1 MTTSDN
7 DRRDLARGATVNL
20 VGNLFKLADPVLL
33 VAVAA
38 TYGAEAFGLFFVAQ
52 AIVLLLLRVAL
63 LGLDK
68 AMLWWIPREQ
78 GFAPTPLLRR
88 AATVSVSLAVVLTAA
103 VVGLAGPGA
112 MEALGRPAEAA
123 TPLRLLALSLPLLV
137 GIELTTHATMGTRR
151 MGVNVL
157 VKDVVQPVAFPL
169 LALGLAALGLQSTGL
184 AWAYLGSNAL
194 ALGVAWSGMR
204 RRFSAMPEGT
214 DAPPGL
220 WGYALPM
227 WGAEVSNSLLQRID
241 VLLVEALTADLALV
255 GVWGIVAKLSNS
267 LRAIRRSFDPIVASI
282 AADPAVAQHRLR
294 SVMSRATVMVSALQV
309 PVVVF
314 LFVFVDDLLALFGG
328 AFDSAGPPLMILATC
343 WLFAS
348 VLGLAGVALYARGHS
363 RLHLANILGTIVL
376 VALLGVVLIPRF
388 ALVGAAASV
397 AGGYLAQAVA
407 QAIQLRVLTGVWG
420 FDGRSVRP
428 ILVGL
433 MALGVASSVRLGL
446 GPWALVSTRALFVVA
461 FGLAY
466 GPLLFVATRS
476 SGEPSEASTR

>member
-1 MTTSDN
+1 MTASDN

-52 AIVLLLLRVAL
+52 AVVLVLLRVAL
-63 LGLDK
+63 VGLDK

-78 GFAPTPLLRR
+78 GSSPTPLLRR
-88 AATVSVSLAVVLTAA
+88 AALVSIPLAVTITGA
-103 VVGLAGPGA
+103 VVGLAGP
-112 MEALGRPAEAA
+112 EALDAIGRPAEASG
-123 TPLRLLALSLPLLV
+123 PLRLLALSLPLLV
-137 GIELTTHATMGTRR
+137 GLELTTHATMGTRR

-157 VKDVVQPVAFPL
+157 VKDVIQPVAFPL
-169 LALGLAALGLQSTGL
+169 LALALAAIDTQPSGL

-194 ALGVAWSGMR
+194 ALAVAWVGMR
-204 RRFSAMPEGT
+204 RRFAGMPTGT
-214 DAPPGL
+214 DDPPGL

-241 VLLVEALTADLALV
+241 VLLVEAFTADFALV

-282 AADPAVAQHRLR
+282 AADPAVAHHRLR

-314 LFVFVDDLLALFGG
+314 LFVFVDDLLALFDG
-328 AFDSAGPPLMILATC
+328 AFDSAGPPLMILASC
-343 WLFAS
+343 WLFTSA
-348 VLGLAGVALYARGHS
+348 LGLAGVALYARGHS
-363 RLHLANILGTIVL
+363 RLHLANILGTIV
-376 VALLGVVLIPRF
+376 VVVGFGVVLIPRF

-397 AGGYLAQAVA
+397 AIGYLAQAIA
-407 QAIQLRVLTGVWG
+407 QAVQLRILSGVWG
-420 FDGRSVRP
+420 FDGLSLRP
-428 ILVGL
+428 LLVGST
-433 MALGVASSVRLGL
+433 ALGVASLVRLGL
-446 GPWALVSTRALFVVA
+446 GPWDLLETRVLFVLA
-461 FGLAY
+461 FALAY
-466 GPLLFVATRS
+466 GPLLFIATRS
-476 SGEPSEASTR
+476 QPSRRSL

>member
-7 DRRDLARGATVNL
+7 DRRDLTRGAAVNL

-78 GFAPTPLLRR
+78 GLAPTPLLRR
-88 AATVSVSLAVVLTAA
+88 AAMVSVSLAVVLTSA
-103 VVGLAGPGA
+103 VVMLASPETLA
-112 MEALGRPAEAA
+112 ALGRPADAA

-137 GIELTTHATMGTRR
+137 GIELATHATMGTRR

-157 VKDVVQPVAFPL
+157 VKDVVQPIAFPL
-169 LALGLAALGLQSTGL
+169 LALAFAAFDLQDTGLGFAYLGGNALGL
-184 AWAYLGSNAL
+184 
-194 ALGVAWSGMR
+194 GVALVGVR
-204 RRFSAMPEGT
+204 RRFAGMPSGT
-214 DAPPGL
+214 ETPAGL

-241 VLLVEALTADLALV
+241 VLLVEALTANFALV

-282 AADPAVAQHRLR
+282 AADPAVAQQRLR
-294 SVMSRATVMVSALQV
+294 SVMSRATVLVSAIQV

-314 LFVFVDDLLALFGG
+314 LFAFVDDLLALFGG

-348 VLGLAGVALYARGHS
+348 ALGLAGVALYARGHS
-363 RLHLANILGTIVL
+363 RLHLANILGTIIVVTGCGL
-376 VALLGVVLIPRF
+376 VLIPRF
-388 ALVGAAASV
+388 ALVGAALSV
-397 AGGYLAQAVA
+397 AIGYLAQAVA
-407 QAIQLRVLTGVWG
+407 QAIQLRRLAGVWG
-420 FDGRSVRP
+420 FDAASLRP

-433 MALGVASSVRLGL
+433 MALGVASLVRLGL
-446 GPWALVSTRALFVVA
+446 GPWDLLSTRILFVLA
-461 FGLAY
+461 FALAY
-466 GPLLFVATRS
+466 GPLLFVATRPGKVS
-476 SGEPSEASTR
+476 AGD